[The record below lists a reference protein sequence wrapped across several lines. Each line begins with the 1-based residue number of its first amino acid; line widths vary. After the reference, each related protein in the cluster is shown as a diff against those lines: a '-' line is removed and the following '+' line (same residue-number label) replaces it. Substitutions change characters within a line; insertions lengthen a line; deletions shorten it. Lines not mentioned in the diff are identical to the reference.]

1 MGQIEGQVEFNQFD
15 LLSWLAKGDL
25 LDLLYDYTDGAV
37 PHTADEVKLVP
48 GENGK
53 VYLTYKKEF

>member
-1 MGQIEGQVEFNQFD
+1 MGQIEGQIAFKPFD
-15 LLSWLAKGDL
+15 FLAWLAKGDL

-37 PHTADEVKLVP
+37 PHTADEIELVL

-53 VYLTYKKEF
+53 AYITYKKEF